1 MRPVLK
7 PYAPVRSLGDLVL
20 RVTECLTVM
29 AAGVCF
35 LTSRQLVERLR
46 AARPHAVWRGRAVP
60 GLGLADVQA
69 GAAGPVA
76 AGHRR
81 LRGAAA
87 RDRRSRPASGA
98 GIVFLVPGGLF
109 ELAFPLLLIVR
120 SLSVRSGARLRGRG
134 GLAVTTR
141 RSRTSAQVTASAGQD
156 HRVSPGSTG
165 SNRLEESVMP
175 DVSGPGVAPLP
186 PARICLRRPGWTD

>member
-1 MRPVLK
+1 VNWHDGTFITGVLLLVLSGLAMRPVLK

-20 RVTECLTVM
+20 RVAECLAVV
-29 AAGVCF
+29 AAGV
-35 LTSRQLVERLR
+35 LPDEPQLVERLR
-46 AARPHAVWRGRAVP
+46 AARLRAVWRGRAIP

-120 SLSVRSGARLRGRG
+120 SLAGRSGARFVPVSVG
-134 GLAVTTR
+134 G
-141 RSRTSAQVTASAGQD
+141 AG
-156 HRVSPGSTG
+156 
-165 SNRLEESVMP
+165 
-175 DVSGPGVAPLP
+175 
-186 PARICLRRPGWTD
+186 